1 MTVAPAASAADLPA
15 CPVAR
20 AQAVAARWGVPLAP
34 GVAVRVV
41 PQGTSGLPLPVWDA
55 ATRTLTFVPGG
66 WRGGPASAPRADAPQ
81 AGPPAGAP
89 PAAAAGVA
97 GGRAR

>member
-1 MTVAPAASAADLPA
+1 MAPAASAADLPA

-66 WRGGPASAPRADAPQ
+66 WRGGRESALSAKAPK
-81 AGPPAGAP
+81 AA
-89 PAAAAGVA
+89 PAA
-97 GGRAR
+97 